1 MIESWLKV
9 LIQNGP
15 NFFPRTQNRFKKKD
29 CDEKKKNAKNQT
41 QDVFLF
47 VAKKAA
53 KRSFG
58 KYRSVEKKVGVGI
71 SVFDK

>member
-15 NFFPRTQNRFKKKD
+15 NFFPDSKTVLKKD

-41 QDVFLF
+41 QDVFCLLL
-47 VAKKAA
+47 KKAA

-58 KYRSVEKKVGVGI
+58 KYRSVGKKVGVGI